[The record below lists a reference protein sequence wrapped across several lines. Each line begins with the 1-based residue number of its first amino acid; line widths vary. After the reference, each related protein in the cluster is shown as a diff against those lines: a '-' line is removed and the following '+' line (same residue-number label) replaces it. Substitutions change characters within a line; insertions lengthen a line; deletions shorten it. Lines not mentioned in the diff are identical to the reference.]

1 MYIYIHTYAYI
12 YIIYIYILIVDHS
25 LFPPEA
31 PVSIMMKRLQQHV
44 EARRWLRTNM
54 TSCALSVLHLAT
66 VDPELVV
73 ESRKRVLY
81 IHSMNY
87 IVRTWLRF
95 VTARYGTV
103 GR

>member
-1 MYIYIHTYAYI
+1 MRIYIYIHNIYVYI
-12 YIIYIYILIVDHS
+12 NILIVDHS
-25 LFPPEA
+25 PFPPEA

-87 IVRTWLRF
+87 IVRTWLRY